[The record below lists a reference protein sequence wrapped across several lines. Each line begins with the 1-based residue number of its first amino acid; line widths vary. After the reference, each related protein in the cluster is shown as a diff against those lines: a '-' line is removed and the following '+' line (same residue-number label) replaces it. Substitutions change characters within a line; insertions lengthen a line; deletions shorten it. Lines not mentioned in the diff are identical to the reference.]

1 MSKQMLMQGVLLA
14 STPRAHIYCLL
25 NIISNP
31 HDIWEL
37 NIIVPILQLK
47 KKMEDLR
54 SVTLAEATEFLNSR
68 AGQPQTIYD
77 FKLTQVLLLGRSA
90 SGMFGANDG

>member
-1 MSKQMLMQGVLLA
+1 
-14 STPRAHIYCLL
+14 
-25 NIISNP
+25 
-31 HDIWEL
+31 
-37 NIIVPILQLK
+37 
-47 KKMEDLR
+47 MEDLR

-77 FKLTQVLLLGRSA
+77 FKLTQVLLLGKSA

>member
-1 MSKQMLMQGVLLA
+1 MSKQMLMQGVLSA

-25 NIISNP
+25 NIASNP
-31 HDIWEL
+31 HDTWEL
-37 NIIVPILQLK
+37 NIIAPILQLK
-47 KKMEDLR
+47 KNGRCE
-54 SVTLAEATEFLNSR
+54 VCNLAEATEFLNSR

-77 FKLTQVLLLGRSA
+77 FKLTQALLLGRSA